1 MQKKFTIVIPI
12 FNEVESIFELVEE
25 IFSVFKNYQFELLIV
40 NDGSTDTFIN
50 ESKKK
55 FLKNNIN
62 IVSHSTNKG
71 KCVAMLTGIKK
82 SKNNII
88 CVIDGDGQ
96 NPPSEAKKMLEFWMK
111 EDAFD
116 FKILCGHRINRMD
129 NFIKRI
135 SSKIANYVR
144 RLILKDDCF
153 DTACALKVFHKKD
166 YLKLG
171 YFKNM
176 HRFLP
181 AMFKYY
187 GGKVI
192 NIPIID
198 RTRKKGA
205 SKFNFNNRFW
215 VGIIDLLK
223 VLYFLK
229 FKRSNK

>member
-1 MQKKFTIVIPI
+1 
-12 FNEVESIFELVEE
+12 
-25 IFSVFKNYQFELLIV
+25 
-40 NDGSTDTFIN
+40 
-50 ESKKK
+50 
-55 FLKNNIN
+55 
-62 IVSHSTNKG
+62 
-71 KCVAMLTGIKK
+71 MLTGIKK

-111 EDAFD
+111 EDALD

-129 NFIKRI
+129 NFKKRI

-144 RLILKDDCF
+144 RRILRDDCF

-181 AMFKYY
+181 AMFKHY
-187 GGKVI
+187 GGKVV
-192 NIPIID
+192 NVPIID
-198 RTRKKGA
+198 RKRKRGT

-215 VGIIDLLK
+215 VGIIDLFK

-229 FKRSNK
+229 FKRSDK

>member
-1 MQKKFTIVIPI
+1 
-12 FNEVESIFELVEE
+12 
-25 IFSVFKNYQFELLIV
+25 
-40 NDGSTDTFIN
+40 
-50 ESKKK
+50 
-55 FLKNNIN
+55 
-62 IVSHSTNKG
+62 
-71 KCVAMLTGIKK
+71 
-82 SKNNII
+82 
-88 CVIDGDGQ
+88 
-96 NPPSEAKKMLEFWMK
+96 MLEFWMR
-111 EDAFD
+111 EDDFD
-116 FKILCGHRINRMD
+116 FKILCGHRVNRMD

-144 RLILKDDCF
+144 RLILTDDCY
-153 DTACALKVFHKKD
+153 DTACALKVFQKKD
-166 YLKLG
+166 YLKLS

-181 AMFKYY
+181 AMFKYN

-198 RTRKKGA
+198 RTRKKGT

-223 VLYFLK
+223 VFYILK